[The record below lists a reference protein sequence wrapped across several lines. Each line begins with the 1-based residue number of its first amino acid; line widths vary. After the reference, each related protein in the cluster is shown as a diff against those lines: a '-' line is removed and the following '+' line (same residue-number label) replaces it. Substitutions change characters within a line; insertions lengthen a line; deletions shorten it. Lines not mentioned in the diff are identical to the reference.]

1 MALLAATFS
10 DESARPSAIR
20 AKMPATVNVFIAYNI
35 ETSVTMGCSRT
46 IPSPTDF
53 VRRLAGQRPMVIDRD
68 AHGLGALGAS
78 V

>member
-35 ETSVTMGCSRT
+35 ETSVTMGCST
-46 IPSPTDF
+46 ENTVPGQFCP
-53 VRRLAGQRPMVIDRD
+53 AGV
-68 AHGLGALGAS
+68 
-78 V
+78 